1 MRFLLDTHTFIWYVT
16 DDNTKLSSTALEV
29 INDGNNKVLL
39 SIASIWEMAI
49 KHSIGKLNFKSS
61 FELFIPRQL
70 AVNSFEVLDV
80 RIEHLNIVANLPL
93 HHRDPFD
100 RLIIAQAK
108 VEQIPIVGTDKAFD
122 SYLVQRL
129 W

>member
-1 MRFLLDTHTFIWYVT
+1 
-16 DDNTKLSSTALEV
+16 
-29 INDGNNKVLL
+29 
-39 SIASIWEMAI
+39 MAI
-49 KHSIGKLNFKSS
+49 KHSIGKLNFESS
-61 FELFIPRQL
+61 FELFILRQL

-80 RIEHLNIVANLPL
+80 RIEHIAVVANLPL

-100 RLIIAQAK
+100 RLIIAQAM